1 MCDPKIGHIKKVCGT
16 TYIKG
21 IKMKA
26 FLTTLP
32 EVTAI
37 PDPTTD
43 TLEIDTN
50 VTFRSAVTGP
60 PAVAAGQWWEWDIST
75 VKGTWKVEPQGDE
88 DNPTFKVTVD
98 VFIHGITPERSYTV
112 NQTLGHQFLAVVGD
126 NHGNNRLV
134 GEMGRGCTV
143 KMGEE
148 IVDSNGYKGTIEW
161 ETGHLPYFY
170 NGTLPT

>member
-1 MCDPKIGHIKKVCGT
+1 MCDPIINSIEKVCGK

-21 IKMKA
+21 LKQKM

-37 PDPTTD
+37 PAVTVN

-60 PAVAAGQWWEWDIST
+60 PAIAAGQWWTWDIST

-98 VFIHGITPERSYTV
+98 IVIYGITAGRSYII

-126 NHGNNRLV
+126 NEGNNRLL
-134 GEMGRGCTV
+134 GEMGRGCLV
-143 KMGEE
+143 KIGEE
-148 IVDSNGYKGTIEW
+148 IVDYNGYKGTIEW
-161 ETGHLPYFY
+161 EVGHLPYFY